1 MNLTKQQAL
10 VLFDIVK
17 GCLYSTE
24 QQFAGYSKEDI
35 MRLIND
41 IISQQDNSEFI
52 EYDKSYLFNN
62 YEKEEPISED
72 TGSESDDFWND

>member
-10 VLFDIVK
+10 VLFDIIK

-35 MRLIND
+35 MRLINN
-41 IISQQDNSEFI
+41 IISQQDNSKYI
-52 EYDKSYLFNN
+52 EYK
-62 YEKEEPISED
+62 KEEPISED
-72 TGSESDDFWND
+72 TGSEEDSDFWN